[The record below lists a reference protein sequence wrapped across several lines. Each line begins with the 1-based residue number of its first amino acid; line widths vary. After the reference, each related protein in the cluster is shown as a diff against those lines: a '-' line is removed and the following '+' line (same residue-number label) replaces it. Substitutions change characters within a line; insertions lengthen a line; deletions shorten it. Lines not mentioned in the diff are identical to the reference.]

1 MEKVAVAVAAL
12 AMGILGKYS
21 MKIKS
26 KGMTLEDTITVNDS
40 IDLFGD
46 ADADFIKE
54 LNAHQHRPEQK
65 PKAEA

>member
-1 MEKVAVAVAAL
+1 
-12 AMGILGKYS
+12 

-46 ADADFIKE
+46 AVADFIKE

>member
-1 MEKVAVAVAAL
+1 MEKVAVAAL
-12 AMGILGKYS
+12 AKYF

-40 IDLFGD
+40 IDLSGD
-46 ADADFIKE
+46 AVADFIKE

>member
-1 MEKVAVAVAAL
+1 MEKVAVAAL

-21 MKIKS
+21 IKIKS
-26 KGMTLEDTITVNDS
+26 KGLTLEDTITVNDS

-46 ADADFIKE
+46 AVVDFIKE
-54 LNAHQHRPEQK
+54 LNARQHRPEQK